1 MNTSAT
7 IVDLCA
13 ESMAIARMGYTE
25 SAEIIL
31 RHAIS
36 LRRQQKFERMIDS
49 IAPLLK
55 GERLT

>member
-1 MNTSAT
+1 
-7 IVDLCA
+7 
-13 ESMAIARMGYTE
+13 MGYTE